1 MFILENYL
9 LQKEM
14 EQLRKI
20 NKQLD
25 TDLRT
30 HKETS
35 KKTEVTLIGDL
46 DCIRKELNR
55 SCKHNQDLEV
65 TNSELKEEVTI
76 DVQRHRF
83 RGGGSNMNN
92 IF

>member
-1 MFILENYL
+1 
-9 LQKEM
+9 M

-25 TDLRT
+25 TDLKT
-30 HKETS
+30 HKDTS
-35 KKTEVTLIGDL
+35 KKTEISYLGDL

-55 SCKHNQDLEV
+55 TCKHNQELEV

-76 DVQRHRF
+76 DD
-83 RGGGSNMNN
+83 
-92 IF
+92 